1 MKWIEFI
8 KVQTSVNQDQ
18 LFEQDLKNLV
28 KSITRKNGLDKVIVV
43 RHSSISGDYA
53 LFLFWESKSADLSGS
68 NIGLNVGQIFKKY
81 GLVNHS
87 VWLDNN

>member
-8 KVQTSVNQDQ
+8 KVQTSIDQDQ
-18 LFEQDLKNLV
+18 LFEQDLKNLI
-28 KSITRKNGLDKVIVV
+28 KSIPRKNGLDKVIVV
-43 RHSSISGDYA
+43 RHGSIVGDYA
-53 LFLFWESKSADLSGS
+53 LFLFWKTRDVDQTGSG
-68 NIGLNVGQIFKKY
+68 IGLNVAQILKKY

>member
-8 KVQTSVNQDQ
+8 KVQTSIDQDQ
-18 LFEQDLKNLV
+18 LFEQDLKNLI
-28 KSITRKNGLDKVIVV
+28 KSIPRKNGLDKVIVV
-43 RHSSISGDYA
+43 RHGSIVDDYA
-53 LFLFWESKSADLSGS
+53 LFLFWKTRDVDQAGSG
-68 NIGLNVGQIFKKY
+68 IGLNVAQILKKY